1 MAPCEFNHLGDL
13 GFRDLVGENAAD
25 THAVTMD
32 MEHDLHGFFAGLVKE
47 LLQYVDD
54 ELHRRVVVVK
64 KEHLVHARLLGFRA
78 RFRDDTRSGVALTV
92 ASSLPAAASV
102 SSVSHPDQSQA

>member
-1 MAPCEFNHLGDL
+1 MLMAPCEFNHLGDL
-13 GFRDLVGENAAD
+13 GFRDLIGENAAD

-54 ELHRRVVVVK
+54 ELHRRVVVVQDQN
-64 KEHLVHARLLGFRA
+64 LVEAGLLGLWACFCDDPGPRA
-78 RFRDDTRSGVALTV
+78 
-92 ASSLPAAASV
+92 ASSLTV
-102 SSVSHPDQSQA
+102 TRVSHDRNY